1 MDTTLQLKQIT
12 LETISNSLSQE
23 PFESTADPRLTRAAV
38 AMLLRGKPPF
48 EIFFI
53 VRARHSGDPWSGD
66 IGFPGGKR
74 EPGEAVQDSAERE
87 TREEVSIDLSSERC
101 LGYLNPIVGAHLPI
115 EIDCLV
121 YHVSADQVAK
131 LNHEVSQAFWY
142 DTRNLLQ
149 PDRFG
154 DYPVTFGEEP
164 LSRPGVRI
172 FPGGGPILWGIT
184 YRLLEQF
191 FTGVGLSFPPESN
204 I

>member
-1 MDTTLQLKQIT
+1 MDKTSQTDKIT
-12 LETISNSLSQE
+12 LEAISSSLSQC
-23 PFESTADPRLTRAAV
+23 PFEFSDNPDLTQAAV
-38 AMLLRGKPPF
+38 AMMLRGEPPF

-53 VRARHSGDPWSGD
+53 VRAHHSGDPWSGD

-74 EPGEAVQDSAERE
+74 ETGESATDAALRE
-87 TREEVSIDLSSERC
+87 TREEVSIDLSTERL
-101 LGYLNPIVGAHLPI
+101 LGHLSPIVGAHLPI
-115 EIDCLV
+115 EIACLV
-121 YHVSADQVAK
+121 YHVSADQVADR
-131 LNHEVSQAFWY
+131 NHEVSQAFWY

-172 FPGGGPILWGIT
+172 FPDGGPILWGIT